1 MFELNR
7 PESVTPA
14 EFDAAVIRSALEI
27 MERRI
32 ERTAINNAADA
43 STYIQMQLHG
53 REYEV
58 FAVLFLDTRH
68 RVIDFAELFRGTIDS
83 ATVHP
88 REVVKEALTRNAAA
102 VIIAH
107 NHPSGIAE
115 PSVAD
120 QRLTKRLIDALAL
133 LDIRVLDHIIV
144 GEGETTSFADRGLL

>member
-27 MERRI
+27 MGRRI
-32 ERTAINNAADA
+32 ERKTINRAADA

-58 FAVLFLDTRH
+58 FAVMFLDTRH
-68 RVIDFAELFRGTIDS
+68 RVIDFLEMFRGTIDS
-83 ATVHP
+83 ATVHA
-88 REVVKEALTRNAAA
+88 REVAKEALKLNAAA

-115 PSVAD
+115 PSAAD
-120 QRLTKRLIDALAL
+120 QNVTKRLVDALAL

-144 GEGETTSFADRGLL
+144 GEGETLSFSDRGLL